1 MQISN
6 QSGSLVRSREI
17 ETVRLEIDPRD
28 PDSSQSK
35 AAIRKA
41 ARIIREG
48 GTVAF
53 PTETVY
59 GLGANALDAAAVRK
73 IFEAKRRPS
82 YDPLI
87 VHIADRAQLNRVVE
101 AVPPAALLLIEK
113 FWPGPLTLL
122 MPRHPGVPAIVSA
135 GLPRVG
141 VRMPSH
147 PIAHRLIEA
156 AGVPIA
162 APSANLFRHTS
173 PTQAT
178 FVLEDLDGRID
189 AVLDAGEATLGL
201 ESTVIDICESPAVLY
216 RPGMVSR
223 EQIEEVLGPVAEY
236 HPDPPGVA
244 ASEDEAD
251 STPRPA
257 PGVGMKHY
265 APRARLILTGLRDI
279 SQLVHDLG
287 EQGERVGLMQPE
299 GYFSKAARVDAVY
312 RWGKWSDPAELA
324 QRLYAGLRQ
333 LDRAHVTVILCPMPG
348 AGGVGTAIRDRL
360 MKAAQPDLPE

>member
-1 MQISN
+1 MQTSD
-6 QSGSLVRSREI
+6 QPRSALKGGGK
-17 ETVRLEIDPRD
+17 ETARLEVDLRHLDAAP
-28 PDSSQSK
+28 SK
-35 AAIRKA
+35 AAIRRA
-41 ARIIREG
+41 AEIIRAG

-59 GLGANALDAAAVRK
+59 GLGANALDAVAVRK
-73 IFEAKRRPS
+73 IFAAKQRPS

-87 VHIADRAQLNRVVE
+87 VHIADRAQLEDVVE
-101 AVPPAALLLIEK
+101 TVPPAAMPLIER

-122 MPRHPGVPAIVSA
+122 MPRHAGVPSIVSA

-147 PIAHRLIEA
+147 PVAHRLIEA

-162 APSANLFRHTS
+162 APSANLFRRTS
-173 PTQAT
+173 PTKAT

-201 ESTVIDICESPAVLY
+201 ESTVIDVCESPAVLY

-223 EQIEEVLGPVAEY
+223 EDLEKVLGPVVLYYPAKAGRHSAES
-236 HPDPPGVA
+236 A
-244 ASEDEAD
+244 
-251 STPRPA
+251 PRPA

-265 APRARLILTGLRDI
+265 APRARLVLTNVQDPRQIVQELR
-279 SQLVHDLG
+279 Q
-287 EQGERVGLMQPE
+287 QGEKVGLMQPD
-299 GYFSKAARVDAVY
+299 GFFSEMASPDVVY

-333 LDRAHVTVILCPMPG
+333 LDRAEVTVILCPVPE
-348 AGGVGTAIRDRL
+348 AGGVGSAIRDRL
-360 MKAAQPDLPE
+360 SKAAQPDTPE